1 MNEKIIII
9 KKLMNE
15 IKKKE
20 MTKIFE
26 KYIKKGYNKQII
38 KEKIILL
45 SALIGEDNVT
55 QEINR
60 QNREQKLYLKSIN
73 KYSLIN
79 DIQKC

>member
-20 MTKIFE
+20 MRKIFE

-45 SALIGEDNVT
+45 SALIGEDNVA